1 MRTLAGRS
9 AFSEVITRYL
19 ALKTALGRRYT
30 LERRVLEILTAFLR
44 QAPGG
49 PEDLTPETFARWAQ
63 SLQHLTPTVR
73 RNRLRIVRNLCL
85 YRRRTDPACFVP
97 DRALFP
103 APHQPR
109 APYIFTTRDIAQLVR
124 ATATLSSPP
133 QCPLRAQV
141 FRLAVILLYTT
152 GLRRGELLRLTVA
165 DYTRDEQLLQIR
177 ETKFHKSRLVPLSP
191 ATAHEVDR
199 YLQAR
204 HHRQLSLA
212 PPTPLLAHGVTTL
225 RGYTGVGLGT
235 GFRQL
240 LTTAGIRTPEGHWPR
255 VHDLRHTFAV
265 HALARWYRTG
275 ADVQAKLPLL
285 ATYMGHVSIVST
297 AYYLPFVE
305 PLRTL
310 ATTRFAQHCRSLL
323 EVAATTGRGRRP

>member
-1 MRTLAGRS
+1 MSPFAGGPVLG
-9 AFSEVITRYL
+9 EVMTRYL
-19 ALKTALGRRYT
+19 ALKSALGRRYT
-30 LERRVLEILTAFLR
+30 LERRVLETLTAFLQ
-44 QAPGG
+44 QASGG
-49 PEDLTPETFARWAQ
+49 PADLTPEMFTQWAQ

-103 APHQPR
+103 APHQPL
-109 APYIFTTRDIAQLVR
+109 APYIFTTRDIARLVR
-124 ATATLSSPP
+124 ATATLSSTP
-133 QCPLRAQV
+133 QCPLRPQV

-165 DYTRDEQLLQIR
+165 DYAHDDQLLQIR

-191 ATAHEVDR
+191 ATAREVDH

-204 HHRQLSLA
+204 HRRQLSLA

-240 LTTAGIRTPEGHWPR
+240 LTTADVRTPEGRWPR
-255 VHDLRHTFAV
+255 IHDLRHTFAV

-297 AYYLPFVE
+297 ASYLPFVE

-310 ATTRFAQHCRSLL
+310 ATTRFAQHCRSLI
-323 EVAATTGRGRRP
+323 EGPATPPRGRRR